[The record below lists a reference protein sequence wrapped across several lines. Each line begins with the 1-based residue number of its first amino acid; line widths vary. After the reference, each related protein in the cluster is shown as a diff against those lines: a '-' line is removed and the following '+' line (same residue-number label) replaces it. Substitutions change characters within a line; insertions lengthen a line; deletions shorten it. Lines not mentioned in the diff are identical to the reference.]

1 MTTFTSRTGDALLV
15 VDVQVDVMARC
26 WQPHR
31 GVETIADLVA
41 RARIAGTPVV
51 WVRHQE
57 SGLDAAS
64 PGWQVVPEL
73 VPEPGEIV
81 VDKRWGDS
89 FSHTDL
95 DDVLAEARASHLWIT
110 GAQSD
115 SCVHSTAMGA
125 LHRGYDV
132 TLIEDAHTTREGSY
146 EQLHFTAEQLV
157 ALANRLVWTTNLPE
171 VDARVCRAAE
181 VCFRPADRMDDEDR
195 IEALEADEQA
205 EQDAED
211 VQLGLADPDE
221 D

>member
-15 VDVQVDVMARC
+15 VDVQVDVMDRC
-26 WQPHR
+26 WQSR
-31 GVETIADLVA
+31 RVVDTIADLVA

-51 WVRHQE
+51 WVRDE
-57 SGLDAAS
+57 GLDADS
-64 PGWQVVPEL
+64 PGWQIVPDL

-81 VDKRWGDS
+81 IDKRWGDS
-89 FSHTDL
+89 FSQTDL

-115 SCVHSTAMGA
+115 LCVRSTALGA

-132 TLIEDAHTTREGSY
+132 TLVEDAHTTRDGSY

-157 ALANRLVWTTNLPE
+157 ALANRLVWTTHLPE
-171 VDARVCRAAE
+171 VDARVCRATE
-181 VCFRPADRMDDEDR
+181 VDFRPAGRMDDEDR

-205 EQDAED
+205 EQDAGD
-211 VQLGLADPDE
+211 VQLGLADPEE